1 MWGAPFALSDEAGL
15 TRTCQKVLV
24 WGSID
29 ANLSAISY
37 TWWESE
43 KVAKQLKAFRRVRWP
58 LSKVWLYPTAQI
70 TFPQALCLPLLE
82 KLGLEYPKHDSA
94 DVTQLRTLAVTGAA
108 VTGDPA

>member
-1 MWGAPFALSDEAGL
+1 MCGAPFALSDEAGL

-58 LSKVWLYPTAQI
+58 LLKVWLYPITQI
-70 TFPQALCLPLLE
+70 TSLPLRLYV
-82 KLGLEYPKHDSA
+82 YPS
-94 DVTQLRTLAVTGAA
+94 LRNSVWNTRSTTAPT
-108 VTGDPA
+108 